1 MNGSIS
7 LPTLS
12 LSLSLSLSPS
22 HAAPSLSLS
31 LRPTSEGWR
40 AGELLVLNFLFLRL
54 WRHSSFFFLWKSV
67 RPRSQ
72 WIFEEPRPLKFFSS
86 FQSKFGSN
94 GDEKWLRNDHISVF
108 SAFSDLIA
116 TDKTRFLSSKRDCV
130 VNYVVNYVVTHVFVA
145 PLSLVKTL
153 K

>member
-12 LSLSLSLSPS
+12 LSLSLSPS
-22 HAAPSLSLS
+22 HAAPSLSLSLS

-54 WRHSSFFFLWKSV
+54 WRHSSFFSSESQSGLARNEFLKS
-67 RPRSQ
+67 RGL
-72 WIFEEPRPLKFFSS
+72 WNFFSS

-94 GDEKWLRNDHISVF
+94 GDGKWLRNDHISVI

-130 VNYVVNYVVTHVFVA
+130 VNYVVNYVVTLVFVA
-145 PLSLVKTL
+145 PLSLVKTF